1 MSPQFLCCGL
11 IPVLILFL
19 AIAFYLV
26 LLYNLVVITSLHH
39 NLIKMMFDTNTIIP
53 LYYQLKLHIESQIRS
68 GIWQPGDQVPSES
81 VLGEKFHV
89 SRTTVRQALG
99 ELVNQGLLTRVQG
112 KGTFVAHPRIR
123 QRLNR
128 LTGFTEDFQARFM
141 KPASQILRHGKEPAG
156 SRVAAALRIT
166 EGTAVIVLERLR
178 LANDLPMAVEIS
190 HLRED
195 LFPSFN
201 AEEFPGGS
209 LYTYL
214 AEKFNTIATTAHQ
227 DIEAIGCPPV
237 QAHLLGIPKNGP
249 VLYMNRTT
257 FDQSSRP
264 FEQVESFYRGDRY
277 VFQAELKNESLN
289 SG

>member
-1 MSPQFLCCGL
+1 
-11 IPVLILFL
+11 
-19 AIAFYLV
+19 
-26 LLYNLVVITSLHH
+26 
-39 NLIKMMFDTNTIIP
+39 MMFNTNTFIP
-53 LYYQLKLHIESQIRS
+53 LYYQLKVHIESQIRS
-68 GIWQPGDQVPSES
+68 GAWRPGDQVPSES

-123 QRLNR
+123 QRLTR

-141 KPASQILRHGKEPAG
+141 KPASQILRQEKEPAL
-156 SRVAAALRIT
+156 SRVASALRIA
-166 EGTAVIVLERLR
+166 EGTPVVVLERLR

-209 LYTYL
+209 LYAYL
-214 AEKFNTIATTAHQ
+214 AETFNTIPTTAHQ
-227 DIEAIGCPPV
+227 DIEAIGCPGP
-237 QAHLLGIPKNGP
+237 QARLLGLPKNGP
-249 VLYMNRTT
+249 VLHMYRTT
-257 FDQSSRP
+257 FDQSGQP

-277 VFQAELKNESLN
+277 VFQAELTNESFN
-289 SG
+289 GG